1 MTYQAAASSV
11 GTDSEMSLMSSG
23 QMIRWRDD
31 YYAHTCGW
39 QGMAEFAFDPEHST
53 STETVQCVG
62 CHEVVEIPVTEW

>member
-1 MTYQAAASSV
+1 MAWSGGGSSPNLPFP
-11 GTDSEMSLMSSG
+11 GRPMSSG

>member
-1 MTYQAAASSV
+1 MA
-11 GTDSEMSLMSSG
+11 MSSG
-23 QMIRWRDD
+23 QLIRWRDD